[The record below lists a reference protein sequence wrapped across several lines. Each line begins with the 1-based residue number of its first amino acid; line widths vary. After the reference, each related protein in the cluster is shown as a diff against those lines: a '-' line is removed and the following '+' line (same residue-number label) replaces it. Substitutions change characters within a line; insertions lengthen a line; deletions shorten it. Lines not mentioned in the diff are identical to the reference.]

1 MLTILAKP
9 KNAKES
15 PTPEKANIVN
25 SAIKFSIF
33 VIPFQLNLI
42 KKIIYLIDGIFH
54 VALF

>member
-42 KKIIYLIDGIFH
+42 KKSFI
-54 VALF
+54 